1 MVPDRL
7 TRKVMVLVV
16 SGMAIAE
23 GERQVSR
30 SGIEPVNSTGEELK
44 KRPPG
49 SPRKTQ
55 FTSRLRSW
63 QLSDFPLFLWFICS
77 PGALLT

>member
-7 TRKVMVLVV
+7 TRKVTILVV
-16 SGMAIAE
+16 SGIAIAQ

-30 SGIEPVNSTGEELK
+30 SGIEPHLGRTEKATARL
-44 KRPPG
+44 
-49 SPRKTQ
+49 PRKTQ
-55 FTSRLRSW
+55 STSRLRSW
-63 QLSDFPLFLWFICS
+63 QPSDFPLFLWFICS

>member
-30 SGIEPVNSTGEELK
+30 SGIEPVNSTG
-44 KRPPG
+44 
-49 SPRKTQ
+49 
-55 FTSRLRSW
+55 
-63 QLSDFPLFLWFICS
+63 
-77 PGALLT
+77 